1 MEGEGFMGERKSR
14 TERDSLGEV
23 EVPRDALYGPQT
35 QRAAINFQFSGIR
48 FPRRFLAALAMI
60 KGVAASANAELG
72 LLDPHVAEAVAAAAR
87 EVEDGLHDSQFPLDI
102 FQTGSGTSTNMNANE
117 VIASLATRLA
127 GREVHPNDH
136 VNLGQSS
143 NDVIPTAIRV
153 SATRELVENLLPG
166 LTHLEDTLSAKA
178 VAVEGIVKTG
188 RTHLM
193 DAVPIRMGQEVG
205 GWAAQVR
212 DAGKRVESAIPAM
225 SALPI
230 GGTAVGT
237 GLNTHPQ
244 FGARVV
250 QRLVAA
256 TGLPFTVSPN
266 YFASMSSQDAAV
278 ELSGQLRGV
287 AVSLLKIANDL
298 RWMNS
303 GPAAGLGEIAL
314 PALQPGSSMMPGKVN
329 PVIPE
334 AVSMVCAQVIGN
346 DAAILMA
353 GASSEFQLNLMQP
366 LVAWNL
372 LTSIGLLSAATRAL
386 ADKAIA
392 GFTVDEVRVADALR
406 KNQAMVTALAARIG
420 YDRCADIVRESLATG
435 ATIEEVASKTLG
447 LNSEEVRRLL
457 DPARM
462 THPGFP
468 DREP

>member
-1 MEGEGFMGERKSR
+1 MSERKVR
-14 TERDSLGEV
+14 TDRDSLGEV
-23 EVPRDALYGPQT
+23 EVPRDALYGPHT
-35 QRAAINFQFSGIR
+35 QRALINFQLSGIR
-48 FPRRFLAALAMI
+48 FPRPFLAALAMI
-60 KGVAASANAELG
+60 KGAAAAVNAELG
-72 LLDPHVAEAVAAAAR
+72 LLDPRVAEAIAAAAK

-117 VIASLATRLA
+117 VIASLATRLG

-153 SATRELVENLLPG
+153 SATRELVGNLVPG
-166 LTHLEDTLSAKA
+166 LAHLADTLSAKA

-193 DAVPIRMGQEVG
+193 DAVPIRMSQEVG
-205 GWAAQVR
+205 GWEAQVR
-212 DAGKRVESAIPAM
+212 DAAARVKSTIPSM
-225 SALPI
+225 SALPV

-237 GLNTHPQ
+237 GLNTHPE

-250 QRLVAA
+250 LRMAAA
-256 TGLPFTVSPN
+256 TGSPFTVSPN
-266 YFASMSSQDAAV
+266 CFASMSSQDGAV

-287 AVSLLKIANDL
+287 AVTLLKIANDL

-303 GPAAGLGEIAL
+303 GPAAGLGEITL

-334 AVSMVCAQVIGN
+334 AVAMVCAQVIGN
-346 DAAILMA
+346 DAAVLMA

-372 LTSIGLLSAATRAL
+372 LSSIGLLSVATRAL

-406 KNQAMVTALAARIG
+406 RNPAIVTALAPRIG
-420 YDRCADIVRESLATG
+420 YDRCAEIVRESIATG
-435 ATIEEVASKTLG
+435 TTIEAVARKTLG
-447 LNSEEVRRLL
+447 LNSDEVRRLL
-457 DPARM
+457 DPERM
-462 THPGFP
+462 TYPGFP
-468 DREP
+468 GREP